1 LTCHSDSGGA
11 DYLNIGDLADVDDI
25 VVDNDG
31 HQSGR
36 ADWVNGGE
44 VHVRDDQEGGGSQI
58 GNGLMDWE
66 EQYQRMSLDDRL
78 LLELSSVGLLPVQPV
93 SEEFITDIFCLLIS
107 SWCLLGVFLDFKLG
121 CQLISP
127 NWQSL

>member
-1 LTCHSDSGGA
+1 VPNAISGPVTETVEFICIVCKSHQPFRGHNDSGGA

-66 EQYQRMSLDDRL
+66 EQYPKD
-78 LLELSSVGLLPVQPV
+78 ELR
-93 SEEFITDIFCLLIS
+93 
-107 SWCLLGVFLDFKLG
+107 
-121 CQLISP
+121 
-127 NWQSL
+127 